1 MRFRLTEEEGGVAN
15 LTYLLRNQFTY
26 VVMSSTNEAFSSG
39 GDRIRIRGLQKIA
52 LAVRVGWLLVHS

>member
-26 VVMSSTNEAFSSG
+26 VMSSTNEAFSSG
-39 GDRIRIRGLQKIA
+39 GDRIRIQGLEKTA

>member
-26 VVMSSTNEAFSSG
+26 VMSSTNEAFSSG
-39 GDRIRIRGLQKIA
+39 GDRIRIRGLQKTA